1 MKNYFFAVSVVLA
14 CTLSSCGGSKQMA
27 NAGYY
32 NNPYPQQQQYVPQ
45 QQVKPQQQSMQELK
59 TLKVDELVAEETD
72 KLRAVGIGNDPD
84 ENDARREALQAGQ
97 LELASLIETSVV
109 ALTQEYNQKNQVNGK
124 KLKEEQRKELIE
136 FAVSQKISVKAIG
149 TPDRFLTGD
158 GSFQIYRCVELT
170 VPTVEVLGD
179 IHNELT
185 REEVIGMDYD
195 REKFIKDNMDRI
207 QQLRENAK

>member
-1 MKNYFFAVSVVLA
+1 MKKFSFLAAVAFAAL
-14 CTLSSCGGSKQMA
+14 LSSCGGSKQVA
-27 NAGYY
+27 NAAAGYY
-32 NNPYPQQQQYVPQ
+32 NNPYPQQFAPQ
-45 QQVKPQQQSMQELK
+45 QQTNPQQQMQELK

-72 KLRAVGIGNDPD
+72 KLRAVGIATDID

-124 KLKEEQRKELIE
+124 KLNEEQRKELIE

-149 TPDRFLTGD
+149 TPDRFMLGD
-158 GSFQIYRCVELT
+158 GSFQIYRCVELK
-170 VPTVEVLGD
+170 VPTTEVLGQ
-179 IHNELT
+179 IHDELT
-185 REEVIGMDYD
+185 REEVIGVDYD

-207 QQLRENAK
+207 QELRENAK